1 VSENDFERWIVLLA
15 GGIGSRFW
23 PASTPQR
30 PKQFLPLGSER
41 PLIVETL
48 ERARALAPLSNLLV
62 VAGEHLQP
70 LIRSQLAD
78 LPSEQLLLEPQA
90 KGTAPA
96 LAWAA
101 QEILA
106 RAARPERA
114 VMVSLHTDHVIRPLE
129 RFISTLERAVQAAG
143 VSDRL
148 LTVGVRPTRP
158 ETGYGYIEVG
168 DPLTPGTFRVRRFVE
183 KPDRAT
189 AESYLARGGFL
200 WNSGMFVW
208 RPQILLAELGA
219 HTRELAEHLAR
230 LSDGDISGFFAA
242 VSTLTIDYG
251 LMERSPNIAVVEAEF
266 DWDDVGAWA
275 ALMRVRARD
284 HEGNLLVGDAHAV
297 DCRDTLVWA
306 EDGTVVVFGLADVV
320 VVRASGVTFVVP
332 RDRAEELKELLTALP
347 PELREGIG

>member
-1 VSENDFERWIVLLA
+1 MSENDFERWIVLLA

-48 ERARALAPLSNLLV
+48 ERARALAPLANLLV

-101 QEILA
+101 EEIHA

-114 VMVSLHTDHVIRPLE
+114 VMVSLHTDHVIRPLD

-143 VSDRL
+143 VTDRL

-168 DPLTPGTFRVRRFVE
+168 DSLTPGTFQVRGFVE

-219 HTRELAEHLAR
+219 HTPELAEHLAK

-242 VSTLTIDYG
+242 VSPLTIDYG

-284 HEGNLLVGDAHAV
+284 HEGNLLIGNAHAV

-306 EDGTVVVFGLADVV
+306 EDGTVVVFGLSDVV
-320 VVRASGVTFVVP
+320 VVRASGITFVVP
-332 RDRAEELKELLTALP
+332 RDRVEELKELLAALP
-347 PELREGIG
+347 PELGEGVD

>member
-1 VSENDFERWIVLLA
+1 MSENDFERWIVLLA

-23 PASTPQR
+23 PASTPLR
-30 PKQFLPLGSER
+30 PKQFLPLVSER

-48 ERARALAPLSNLLV
+48 ERARALAPLSNVLV

-70 LIRSQLAD
+70 LIRRHLPD
-78 LPSEQLLLEPQA
+78 LPPEQLLCEPQA
-90 KGTAPA
+90 KGTASA

-114 VMVSLHTDHVIRPLE
+114 VMVSLHTDHAIRPLE
-129 RFISTLERAVQAAG
+129 RFVSTLEAAVQGAG
-143 VSDRL
+143 LTDRL

-168 DPLTPGTFRVRRFVE
+168 DPLTPGLFQVRRFVE

-208 RPQILLAELGA
+208 RPQILLAELTT
-219 HTRELAEHLAR
+219 HTPELAEHLDR
-230 LSDGDISGFFAA
+230 LAEGDISSFFGT
-242 VSTLTIDYG
+242 VPTLTIDYG
-251 LMERSPNIAVVEAEF
+251 LMERSPDIAVVEAEF

-275 ALMRVRARD
+275 ALMRIRARD
-284 HEGNLLVGDAHAV
+284 RAGNLLVGEAYAV
-297 DCRDTLVWA
+297 ECQDTLVWA
-306 EDGTVVVFGLADVV
+306 EDGTVVVFGLSDAV

-332 RDRAEELKELLTALP
+332 RERAVELKELLAALP
-347 PELREGIG
+347 EKLREGVD

>member
-1 VSENDFERWIVLLA
+1 MSENDFERWIVLLA

-23 PASTPQR
+23 PASTPLR
-30 PKQFLPLGSER
+30 PKQFLPLVSER

-48 ERARALAPLSNLLV
+48 ERARALAPLSNVLV

-70 LIRSQLAD
+70 LIRRHLPDLA
-78 LPSEQLLLEPQA
+78 PEQLLCEPQA

-114 VMVSLHTDHVIRPLE
+114 VMVSLHTDHAIRPLE
-129 RFISTLERAVQAAG
+129 RFVSTLQAAVQGAG
-143 VSDRL
+143 LADRL
-148 LTVGVRPTRP
+148 LTVGIRPTRP

-168 DPLTPGTFRVRRFVE
+168 DPLTPGLFQVRRFVE

-189 AESYLARGGFL
+189 AESYLAEGGFL

-208 RPQILLAELGA
+208 RPQILLAELAA
-219 HTRELAEHLAR
+219 HTPELAEHLDR
-230 LSDGDISGFFAA
+230 LRAGDVSGFFGT
-242 VSTLTIDYG
+242 VPTLTIDYG
-251 LMERSPNIAVVEAEF
+251 LMERTPDIAVVEAEF

-275 ALMRVRARD
+275 ALMRIRSRD
-284 HEGNLLVGDAHAV
+284 QAGNLLVGDGHAV
-297 DCRDTLVWA
+297 ECRDTLIWA
-306 EDGTVVVFGLADVV
+306 EDGTVVAFGLSDAV

-332 RDRAEELKELLTALP
+332 RDRAEELKELLAALP
-347 PELREGIG
+347 RKLREGVD